1 MEHTQRDRKSIR
13 TGLLRKTCL
22 LLLFINGLLTV
33 PVYAQEIRVNLV
45 NKPLKRFIEVIE
57 QQTDYKFFYEE
68 RQIDVEQPVSV
79 NLQQADIDTVLR
91 EVFKNADIAY
101 SVSDKRILLVRKK
114 TDPSGKKSQS
124 TQIISGQVMDSEG
137 FPVIGA
143 NIRVKN
149 TTIGGITDID
159 GAYTLEVP
167 EEGTL
172 VVSYI
177 GYATH
182 EVALSGDG
190 YRKIILTEDAKM
202 LDDVIVIGY
211 GTMKKRDLTG
221 AVSTVKTKDI
231 GLAGASSIGHVLV
244 GKAAG
249 LYVRQ
254 NSAQPGGGLD
264 ILVRGAGS
272 VNASND
278 PLYIVDGFPIAKLD
292 QIETSDRK
300 MNPGT
305 QGILNFLNPNDV
317 ESVEVLKDASAT
329 SIYGARAA
337 NGVVI
342 ITTKRGKEGKARV
355 NYSYNYSYQR
365 YSDRYDLLS
374 LQEWMVEKN
383 KSTWELWLWNNK
395 VHGEP
400 GPWKKHWLLL

>member
-292 QIETSDRK
+292 QI
-300 MNPGT
+300 
-305 QGILNFLNPNDV
+305 
-317 ESVEVLKDASAT
+317 
-329 SIYGARAA
+329 
-337 NGVVI
+337 
-342 ITTKRGKEGKARV
+342 
-355 NYSYNYSYQR
+355 
-365 YSDRYDLLS
+365 
-374 LQEWMVEKN
+374 
-383 KSTWELWLWNNK
+383 
-395 VHGEP
+395 
-400 GPWKKHWLLL
+400 